1 MIRRL
6 TLAAAMLLLA
16 VPLAA
21 QAPAG
26 LKYRLDRSLEPSDP
40 DNAPDV
46 KLSAIPN
53 GFRVTTGPAAVIY
66 NPANTATG
74 DFTLSGTFTF
84 EQLTPNQANGNP
96 HLNFIGLVLGGGD
109 LQTST
114 QNYVYF
120 LVDWTGRFLIKHR
133 AKDAATRAEDAQ
145 AVHTVV
151 APTAHAAIKKSE
163 NGGPVSNDL
172 EVRVRGNEIQFV
184 VNGQV
189 VHTASKTGMTAK
201 TDGIYGVRINHVVPA
216 ATVTNLKM
224 TTGSR

>member
-6 TLAAAMLLLA
+6 SMAVFALLLA
-16 VPLAA
+16 APLAA
-21 QAPAG
+21 QVPAG
-26 LKYRLDRSLEPSDP
+26 LKERIDRSLDAADP
-40 DNAPDV
+40 DNTPDV
-46 KLSAIPN
+46 KISAVPN
-53 GFRVTTGPAAVIY
+53 GFRVTTGPAVVLY
-66 NPANTATG
+66 NPANVATG
-74 DFTLSGTFTF
+74 QYTLSGTFTF
-84 EQLTPNQANGNP
+84 EQLTPPQPNGNP
-96 HLNFIGLVLGGGD
+96 HLNFIGLVFGGGD
-109 LQTST
+109 LDKSN

-133 AKDAATRAEDAQ
+133 AKDAATRAEDAE

-151 APTAHAAIKKSE
+151 AATPHAAIRKSE

-172 EVRVRGNEIQFV
+172 EVRVRANDIQYV

-189 VHTASKTGMTAK
+189 VHTTPKTGLTAK

-224 TTGSR
+224 TPGN